1 MSQSFDQYWN
11 THALFGVQ
19 VCQNIYQMQ
28 LELSKTVYQDQYNYT
43 GLHYDDILVLVS
55 LQSLKKRRD
64 DISRGGSVINLED
77 VEEDSPVVQSELLT

>member
-28 LELSKTVYQDQYNYT
+28 LELSKTVYQDQY
-43 GLHYDDILVLVS
+43 ILVYS